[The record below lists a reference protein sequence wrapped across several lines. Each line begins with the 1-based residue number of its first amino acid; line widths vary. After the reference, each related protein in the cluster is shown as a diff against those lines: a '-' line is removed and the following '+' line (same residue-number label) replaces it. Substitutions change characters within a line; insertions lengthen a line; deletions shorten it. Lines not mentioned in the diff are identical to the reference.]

1 MNMQLKSFAFKIS
14 DGTEVWVNRWAPE
27 PEEEIKGVIQLH
39 HGLAEH
45 SLRYDRFGSV
55 LAENGYVLNAYDMR
69 GHGKTAE
76 IAEAA
81 GTGKFGK
88 FTDKDGFNRVV
99 DDLNEVIEAVKKEY
113 EGKPV
118 ILFGHSFGSFVS
130 QAYIEKYG
138 NNLAGC
144 VLCGSAGPRKL
155 LISAGKLAVTLIK
168 AIRGGDSFVP
178 FLDKLAFGNY
188 NNRIPGNK
196 TDHDWLSRNELN
208 VELFFSDK
216 WCNIPLRTSF
226 YYDMMSGLNQIHKAA
241 NMKAIPKD
249 LPVYFI
255 YGEEDPVGDY
265 GKTVEKLYNI
275 YLKNKMQK
283 VTLKSYPQD
292 RHEILN
298 EVDKETVEKDVLNW
312 LESVLKK

>member
-1 MNMQLKSFAFKIS
+1 MQLKSFAFKIS

-27 PEEEIKGVIQLH
+27 PEEEIKGIIQLH

-76 IAEAA
+76 IAEAN

-99 DDLNEVIEAVKKEY
+99 DDLNEVIGAIKQEY
-113 EGKPV
+113 AGKPV

-138 NNLAGC
+138 SNVDGC
-144 VLCGSAGPRKL
+144 VLCGTAGPRKL
-155 LISAGKLAVTLIK
+155 LITAGKLAVTVIK

-178 FLDKLAFGNY
+178 FLDKLAFGSY

-226 YYDMMSGLNQIHKAA
+226 YYDMMTGLSQIHKSE

-265 GKTVEKLYNI
+265 GKTVQKLYNI
-275 YLKNKMQK
+275 YSKNKMQNIE
-283 VTLKSYPQD
+283 LKSYPED

-298 EVDKETVEKDVLNW
+298 ELDKETVEKDVLNW
-312 LESVLKK
+312 IASVLK

>member
-1 MNMQLKSFAFKIS
+1 MQLKSFAFKIS
-14 DGTEVWVNRWAPE
+14 DGTEVWMNRWAPE

-88 FTDKDGFNRVV
+88 FTDNDGFNRVV
-99 DDLNEVIEAVKKEY
+99 DDLNEVISAVKKEY

-138 NNLAGC
+138 KNIDGC
-144 VLCGSAGPRKL
+144 VLCGTAGPRKL
-155 LISAGKLAVTLIK
+155 LISAGKLAVTLIN

-226 YYDMMSGLNQIHKAA
+226 YYDMMSGLNQIHKSA

-265 GKTVEKLYNI
+265 GKTVQKLYNI
-275 YLKNKMQK
+275 YLKNKMQN
-283 VTLKSYPQD
+283 VTLKSYPED